1 MMEWKGIPYSLDVVG
16 LLNTAENITTVAVNK
31 VPTIAI
37 TTSFSWETVIS
48 AFFAALIPSL
58 IAWYALK
65 QNYNLAKFQHELSSN
80 EDLVRL
86 FRVSVA
92 EFVTNTNILVAA
104 VRTANLHGFHG
115 DSEHAAYIIK
125 GLSQEEKAVDF
136 ELNKLLLLLGQSN
149 EEIKFIEKLV
159 GLNNTINS
167 LKKRY
172 PSDRPG
178 IAQDASKIHTDLRCL
193 MVNANEVIFA
203 MKIRNKSGTET

>member
-1 MMEWKGIPYSLDVVG
+1 MEWKGIPYSLDVVG

-48 AFFAALIPSL
+48 AFFAALIPSF

-125 GLSQEEKAVDF
+125 GVGQEEKAVDF

-172 PSDRPG
+172 PSDRAG
-178 IAQDASKIHTDLRCL
+178 IAQDVSKIHTDLRCL

-203 MKIRNKSGTET
+203 MKMRNKSGIKT